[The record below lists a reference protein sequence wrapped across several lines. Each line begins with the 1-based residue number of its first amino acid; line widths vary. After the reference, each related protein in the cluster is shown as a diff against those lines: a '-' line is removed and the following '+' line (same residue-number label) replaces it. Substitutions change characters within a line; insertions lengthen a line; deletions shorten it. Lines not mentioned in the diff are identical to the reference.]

1 MRPFVVLPPEDA
13 SSRHLYLWKP
23 PGLPVFPPHE
33 GAGPSVLAWWQGQ
46 AEFPAF
52 AFPAGFEGGITHRL
66 DTATSGLLLVAR
78 TVESLAEL
86 RGLFS
91 GATLRKF
98 YVFRS
103 AVGPGAVLPAGGRTQ
118 GSILVEIP
126 IGHHPKSRRRMIV
139 ADPPHRAVRGRWYP
153 AWTRFTPLGAAA
165 GAQHPI
171 VPEAEQAWLWQAEI
185 RTGVM
190 HQIRVHAQYAGLPLL
205 GDPLYGGADREGDA
219 AAPPEFLLHH
229 ALMIFPDGVRTPIAP
244 LPGGGSPPLAIGGR
258 HGLV

>member
-13 SSRHLYLWKP
+13 SNRHLYLWKP

-33 GAGPSVLAWWQGQ
+33 GTGPSVLAWWQGHP
-46 AEFPAF
+46 EFPPF
-52 AFPAGFEGGITHRL
+52 EFPAGFEGGITHRL

-103 AVGPGAVLPAGGRTQ
+103 AVGPGAVQPAAKPPERGCRTEN
-118 GSILVEIP
+118 GSLVLEIP

-153 AWTRFTPLGAAA
+153 AWTRFTLLEEDPHG
-165 GAQHPI
+165 
-171 VPEAEQAWLWQAEI
+171 WLWQAEI

-205 GDPLYGGADREGDA
+205 GDPLYGGADREDDA
-219 AAPPEFLLHH
+219 VPPQYLLHH